1 MVCATSSVT
10 TPVTLDTAVGR
21 ALCIVRGMKESSMPD
36 EVLAKMA
43 RSHWAV
49 IELLLT
55 WLEVEARHGPRSRR
69 HHPRQ

>member
-21 ALCIVRGMKESSMPD
+21 ALCIVRGMKESSMSA

-43 RSHWAV
+43 RSRWV
-49 IELLLT
+49 VTELLLT
-55 WLEVEARHGPRSRR
+55 
-69 HHPRQ
+69 